1 MLSGSADPEQAARR
15 MQALGAGDV
24 VIKLGAEGCAVFTP
38 DGVER
43 FPGFEVDVVDTTGA
57 GDCFVGGFLA
67 ALSRGAA
74 YPDAARFANAVGAL
88 SVQKLGATNGVRT
101 RAETEEWLRTALL
114 RQL

>member
-1 MLSGSADPEQAARR
+1 MESRVCIATESGGNFGRLSVS
-15 MQALGAGDV
+15 
-24 VIKLGAEGCAVFTP
+24 P
-38 DGVER
+38 DCIPSLPR
-43 FPGFEVDVVDTTGA
+43 LRSFQVDAVDTTGA

-74 YPDAARFANAVGAL
+74 YPEAARFANAVGAL

-114 RQL
+114 RRL